1 MASSFRAHAL
11 HANTQPTHRFCCR
24 PLQPHN
30 VASSSSTYEAAAL
43 FRTHA
48 LCAHSQLTHRFC
60 CRPLQPHNVASSSS
74 IHKAAAWHHYSEHM
88 HCTHIHSAPTASAAA
103 LSSLTTCGES
113 TLAKLVPP
121 ALLLRSSM
129 LPAPHT
135 VSNQIDVG
143 VEN

>member
-1 MASSFRAHAL
+1 MPALTAHPPLLLPPSPASQRSKQQQLSQNGSMAS
-11 HANTQPTHRFCCR
+11 
-24 PLQPHN
+24 
-30 VASSSSTYEAAAL
+30 L

-48 LCAHSQLTHRFC
+48 LYAHSQLTHRFC
-60 CRPLQPHNVASSSS
+60 CRPLRPHNVASSSS
-74 IHKAAAWHHYSEHM
+74 IHEAAAWHHHSEHM
-88 HCTHIHSAPTASAAA
+88 HCTQTHSPPTASAAA

-135 VSNQIDVG
+135 THCEQSDRCWS
-143 VEN
+143 